1 MQRLPGKI
9 LSFLAV
15 ALLTLLAILGIRSAI
30 ATSTQSTTQTVG
42 WAENVRITN
51 VEADLKAKFD
61 TGATTTSLNAEILE
75 KPDADV
81 ESGGLVK
88 FNFIDTNG
96 RKTLFERPLQRWV
109 KIVGDDQRP
118 VVQMN
123 LCLAGK
129 WLEDEVNLTDRSDFD
144 YAILVGRN
152 MLKEAKLAVD
162 SSQTFTIQQSTQK
175 DCAQE
180 TKS

>member
-15 ALLTLLAILGIRSAI
+15 ALLALLAVVGVRSAI
-30 ATSTQSTTQTVG
+30 ANNSALSTQTVG
-42 WAENVRITN
+42 WAENIRITN
-51 VEADLKAKFD
+51 VDADLKAKFD

-75 KPDADV
+75 KPGEDV
-81 ESGGLVK
+81 ESGGIVK
-88 FNFIDTNG
+88 FNFIDANG

-109 KIVGDDQRP
+109 KIVGEDRRP

-129 WLEDEVNLTDRSDFD
+129 WIEGEANLTDRSDLD

-152 MLKEAKLAVD
+152 LLKKAQLAVD
-162 SSQTFTIQQSTQK
+162 SAQTFTIQQSTQEN
-175 DCAQE
+175 CSREELQ
-180 TKS
+180 